1 MKEIID
7 RIGVHKVGLKFLQD
21 FNWIEREQPISD
33 YGIDMHVEIIN
44 EGIPTGQLIALQ
56 IKSGDSYFKEMTQ
69 ETIVYRGKKKHLDY
83 WQFHSIP
90 VLILLYNPTED
101 KIYWEKILA
110 KNTIDTGEGWKV
122 NIPKQNLLS
131 AESKNEIEKYYY
143 NRNHFITIGLSDV
156 STGSAKRVTAK
167 ILVDKSAISKSS
179 MERMIPYLV
188 EDFKRSDYHRNE
200 VTKAKHSN
208 KLVDIVFLFF
218 YNNIQQAKRG
228 MPFCKAF
235 WNSEIC
241 DAKVEINNP
250 DFEINGIQIQWNKSY
265 ELMSDLMIENQMSKG
280 EYIEIANNV
289 YNICSSIS
297 EEIRSLEITYMDK
310 SPMNNIFNEILKFES
325 DINQIDQSINFKNRY
340 TPFECVDLDS
350 LLASSIIALSNII
363 LSIKDEDRDETNKK
377 SMIIMELKRCE
388 EKLKYYKYELDKI
401 S

>member
-1 MKEIID
+1 
-7 RIGVHKVGLKFLQD
+7 
-21 FNWIEREQPISD
+21 
-33 YGIDMHVEIIN
+33 
-44 EGIPTGQLIALQ
+44 
-56 IKSGDSYFKEMTQ
+56 
-69 ETIVYRGKKKHLDY
+69 
-83 WQFHSIP
+83 
-90 VLILLYNPTED
+90 
-101 KIYWEKILA
+101 
-110 KNTIDTGEGWKV
+110 
-122 NIPKQNLLS
+122 
-131 AESKNEIEKYYY
+131 
-143 NRNHFITIGLSDV
+143 
-156 STGSAKRVTAK
+156 
-167 ILVDKSAISKSS
+167 